1 MHAAA
6 LFTFLTSSYKR
17 QAIAAASAR
26 IRAVMGKQSD
36 SLFQRAQE
44 VIPGG
49 VNSPVRAFR
58 GVGGTPPFIEMA
70 QGSRIFDAD
79 NLQYID
85 CVGSW
90 GPMILGHGHRYV
102 VEAVKKAAT
111 RGFSFGAPTAGE
123 IELAE
128 MVVQAIPSIEMLRL
142 VNSGTEATMS
152 ALRLARAATGR
163 NKVMKFDGGYHGHVD
178 SLLVKAGSGGATFNV
193 PDSAGVPA
201 EVTKLTV
208 SVAYNDLEAV
218 RAAVDDDLAAIIVEP
233 VAGNMGCIPPADGF
247 LQGLREICDANG
259 SLLIFDEVMTG
270 FRVAYGGA
278 QALYG
283 VKPDITT
290 LGKIIGG
297 GMPIGAYGAK
307 ADLMKL
313 VSPLG
318 PMYQAGTLSGNP
330 VAVAAGKSTLSVLK
344 NSSIYADLEER
355 SGEFEAGVRAA
366 AEKHNVP
373 VTFNRVGSMWTLFF
387 NDGPVTD
394 FESANR
400 SDRDKFARFFHLMLG
415 EGVYLPPS
423 QLEAAFFSAAHAKK
437 DISQLIERADRV
449 LKKIAWEFEK

>member
-1 MHAAA
+1 
-6 LFTFLTSSYKR
+6 
-17 QAIAAASAR
+17 
-26 IRAVMGKQSD
+26 MGKQSD
-36 SLFQRAQE
+36 ALFQRAQE
-44 VIPGG
+44 IIPGG
-49 VNSPVRAFR
+49 VNSPVRAFK

-128 MVVQAIPSIEMLRL
+128 MVIAAIPSIEMLRL

-163 NKVMKFDGGYHGHVD
+163 NKVIKFDGGYHGHVD

-193 PDSAGVPA
+193 PDSAGVPKQ
-201 EVTKLTV
+201 VTELTI
-208 SVAYNDLEAV
+208 SVPYNDLEAV
-218 RAAVDDDLAAIIVEP
+218 RGAMSDDVAAIIVEP
-233 VAGNMGCIPPADGF
+233 VAGNMGCIPPKEGF
-247 LQGLREICDANG
+247 LAGLRALCDEHGA
-259 SLLIFDEVMTG
+259 LLIFDEVMTG
-270 FRVAYGGA
+270 FRVSYGGA
-278 QALYG
+278 QALYD

-297 GMPIGAYGAK
+297 GMPIGAYGASRK
-307 ADLMKL
+307 LMEC

-344 NSSIYADLEER
+344 NSSIYDDLEER
-355 SGEFEAGVRAA
+355 SGEFEAGVRSA
-366 AEKHNVP
+366 AEKHAVP
-373 VTFNRVGSMWTLFF
+373 VTVNRVGSMWTIFF
-387 NDGPVTD
+387 TEGPVFD
-394 FESANR
+394 YESANT
-400 SDRDKFARFFHLMLG
+400 SDREKFSRFFHLMLG

-437 DISQLIERADRV
+437 DISQLIERVDRV

>member
-1 MHAAA
+1 
-6 LFTFLTSSYKR
+6 
-17 QAIAAASAR
+17 
-26 IRAVMGKQSD
+26 MGKNSD
-36 SLFQRAQE
+36 ALFQRAQE

-58 GVGGTPPFIEMA
+58 AVGGTPPFIEQA

-111 RGFSFGAPTAGE
+111 RGFSFGAPTVGE
-123 IELAE
+123 VELAE
-128 MVVQAIPSIEMLRL
+128 MIVQAVPSIEMIRL

-152 ALRLARAATGR
+152 ALRLARAATKR
-163 NKVMKFDGGYHGHVD
+163 NKVIKFDGGYHGHVD
-178 SLLVKAGSGGATFNV
+178 SLLVKAGSGAATFNE
-193 PDSAGVPA
+193 PDSAGVPLELA
-201 EVTKLTV
+201 KLTI
-208 SVAYNDLEAV
+208 SVPYNNL
-218 RAAVDDDLAAIIVEP
+218 AAVGEAMDDDVAAIIVEP
-233 VAGNMGCIPPADGF
+233 VAGNMGCVPPAAGF
-247 LQGLREICDANG
+247 LKGLREICDQNG
-259 SLLIFDEVMTG
+259 TLLILDEVMTG

-278 QALYG
+278 QHLFDI
-283 VKPDITT
+283 KPDITT

-297 GMPIGAYGAK
+297 GMPIGAYGGRRE
-307 ADLMKL
+307 LMQL
-313 VSPLG
+313 ISPLG

-344 NSSIYADLEER
+344 NSSIYSDLEER
-355 SGEFEAGVRAA
+355 SAEFEAGVKAA
-366 AEKHNVP
+366 AERHGVP
-373 VTFNRVGSMWTLFF
+373 VTFNRVGSMWTIFF
-387 NDGPVTD
+387 NEGPVTD

-400 SDRDKFARFFHLMLG
+400 SNREKFARFFHLMLG

-423 QLEAAFFSAAHAKK
+423 QLEAAFFSSAHAKK
-437 DISQLIERADRV
+437 DILQLIERVDRV

>member
-1 MHAAA
+1 MA
-6 LFTFLTSSYKR
+6 
-17 QAIAAASAR
+17 
-26 IRAVMGKQSD
+26 KQSEA
-36 SLFQRAQE
+36 LFQRAQE

-49 VNSPVRAFR
+49 VNSPVRAF
-58 GVGGTPPFIEMA
+58 GAVGGAPLFMEVG
-70 QGSRIFDAD
+70 QGGRIFDAD

-128 MVVQAIPSIEMLRL
+128 MMVQAVPSMEMVRL
-142 VNSGTEATMS
+142 VSSGTEATMS

-163 NKVMKFDGGYHGHVD
+163 KKVLKFDGGYHGHVD

-193 PDSAGVPA
+193 PDSAGVPS
-201 EVTKLTV
+201 EVTDLTLI
-208 SVAYNDLEAV
+208 ARYNDLADV
-218 RAAVDDDLAAIIVEP
+218 RAKMSDEVAALIVEP
-233 VAGNMGCIPPADGF
+233 VAGNMGCVPPQLGF
-247 LQGLREICDANG
+247 LQGLREICDQHGA
-259 SLLIFDEVMTG
+259 LLILDEVMTG

-278 QALYG
+278 QARYDIR
-283 VKPDITT
+283 PDITT

-297 GMPIGAYGAK
+297 GMPIGAYGAPRK
-307 ADLMKL
+307 LMEL

-330 VAVAAGKSTLSVLK
+330 VAVAAGRATLSVLR
-344 NSSIYADLEER
+344 NSSIYDDLEER
-355 SGEFEAGVRAA
+355 SAEFESGVRASA
-366 AEKHNVP
+366 DKHNVP
-373 VTFNRVGSMWTLFF
+373 VTLNRVGSMWTIFF
-387 NDGPVTD
+387 TEGPVTD

-400 SDRDKFARFFHLMLG
+400 SNREKFARFFHLMLA

-423 QLEAAFFSAAHAKK
+423 QLESAFFSAAHAKK
-437 DISQLIERADRV
+437 DIQQMVERVDRV
-449 LKKIAWEFEK
+449 MKKVAWEFGT

>member
-1 MHAAA
+1 
-6 LFTFLTSSYKR
+6 
-17 QAIAAASAR
+17 
-26 IRAVMGKQSD
+26 MGKNSD
-36 SLFQRAQE
+36 SYFQRAQE
-44 VIPGG
+44 IIPGG

-58 GVGGTPPFIEMA
+58 GVGGTPPFIEQG

-111 RGFSFGAPTAGE
+111 RGFSFGAPTIGE
-123 IELAE
+123 VELAE
-128 MVVQAIPSIEMLRL
+128 MIVQAMPSIEMLRL

-163 NKVMKFDGGYHGHVD
+163 NKIVKFDGGYHGHVD
-178 SLLVKAGSGGATFNV
+178 SLLVKAGSGSATFNV

-208 SVAYNDLEAV
+208 SVAYNNLDAV
-218 RAAVDDDLAAIIVEP
+218 RAVMDGDVAAIIVEP
-233 VAGNMGCIPPADGF
+233 VAGNMGCVPPADGF
-247 LQGLREICDANG
+247 LKGLREICDQNG
-259 SLLIFDEVMTG
+259 ALLIFDEVMTG
-270 FRVAYGGA
+270 FRVAYSGA
-278 QALYG
+278 QSLYD

-290 LGKIIGG
+290 LGKVIGG
-297 GMPIGAYGAK
+297 GMPIGAYGSRRE
-307 ADLMKL
+307 LMQL

-330 VAVAAGKSTLSVLK
+330 VAVAAGKATLGVLK
-344 NSSIYADLEER
+344 NSSIYSDLEER
-355 SGEFEAGVRAA
+355 TAEFQEGVEKA
-366 AEKHNVP
+366 AEKHGVP
-373 VTFNRVGSMWTLFF
+373 ITFNRVGSMWTIFF
-387 NDGPVTD
+387 TDGRVAD

-400 SDRDKFARFFHLMLG
+400 SNRDKFARFFHMMLS

-437 DISQLIERADRV
+437 DILQLIERADRA
-449 LKKIAWEFEK
+449 LKKVAWDFEK

>member
-1 MHAAA
+1 
-6 LFTFLTSSYKR
+6 
-17 QAIAAASAR
+17 
-26 IRAVMGKQSD
+26 MGKQSD

-58 GVGGTPPFIEMA
+58 GVGGTPPFIEMG
-70 QGSRIFDAD
+70 QGGRIFDAD

-128 MVVQAIPSIEMLRL
+128 MIVQAVPSIEMVRL

-163 NKVMKFDGGYHGHVD
+163 KKVLKFEGGYHGHVD

-193 PDSAGVPA
+193 PDSAGVPS
-201 EVTKLTV
+201 ELTDLTLI
-208 SVAYNDLEAV
+208 ARYNDLDDV
-218 RAAVDDDLAAIIVEP
+218 RSKMSDEVAAIIVEP

-247 LQGLREICDANG
+247 LQGLRAICDEHGA
-259 SLLIFDEVMTG
+259 LLILDEVMTG
-270 FRVAYGGA
+270 FRVSYNGA
-278 QALYG
+278 QALYD

-297 GMPIGAYGAK
+297 GMPIGAYGAGRK
-307 ADLMKL
+307 LMEL

-330 VAVAAGKSTLSVLK
+330 VAVAAGRATLSVLK
-344 NSSIYADLEER
+344 NSSIYQDLEER
-355 SGEFEAGVRAA
+355 SAEFEAGVRSA

-373 VTFNRVGSMWTLFF
+373 ITFNRVGSMWTLFF
-387 NDGPVTD
+387 AEVPVTD
-394 FESANR
+394 WDTANTSNR
-400 SDRDKFARFFHLMLG
+400 EKFARFFHLMLA

-437 DISQLIERADRV
+437 DIVQMIERVDRV
-449 LKKIAWEFEK
+449 LKKIAWEFGS

>member
-1 MHAAA
+1 MA
-6 LFTFLTSSYKR
+6 
-17 QAIAAASAR
+17 
-26 IRAVMGKQSD
+26 KQSET
-36 SLFQRAQE
+36 LFQRAQE
-44 VIPGG
+44 VMPGG

-58 GVGGTPPFIEMA
+58 GVGGTPPFIEQA

-111 RGFSFGAPTAGE
+111 RGFSFGAPTLGE

-128 MVVQAIPSIEMLRL
+128 MVIAAIPSIEMLRL

-163 NKVMKFDGGYHGHVD
+163 KKIIKFDGGYHGHVD
-178 SLLVKAGSGGATFNV
+178 ALLVKAGSGSATFNV
-193 PDSAGVPA
+193 PDSAGVPK
-201 EVTKLTV
+201 EVTELTI
-208 SVAYNDLEAV
+208 SVAYNNVDAV
-218 RAAVDDDLAAIIVEP
+218 RNAMTDEVAAVIVEP
-233 VAGNMGCIPPADGF
+233 VAGNMGCVPPREGF
-247 LQGLREICDANG
+247 LAGLREICSSSGA
-259 SLLIFDEVMTG
+259 LLIFDEVMTG

-278 QALYG
+278 QTLYG

-297 GMPIGAYGAK
+297 GMPIGAYGASK
-307 ADLMKL
+307 TLMEY

-330 VAVAAGKSTLSVLK
+330 IAVTAGRATLGVLK
-344 NSSIYADLEER
+344 NSSIYNDLEER
-355 SGEFEAGVRAA
+355 SAEFAAGVRAA
-366 AEKHNVP
+366 AEKHNVSIA
-373 VTFNRVGSMWTLFF
+373 FNRVGSMWTLFF
-387 NDGPVTD
+387 TDAPVVD

-400 SDRDKFARFFHLMLG
+400 SNREKFARFFHLMLG

-423 QLEAAFFSAAHAKK
+423 QMEAAFFSAAHAKK
-437 DISQLIERADRV
+437 DILQLIERVDRV

>member
-1 MHAAA
+1 
-6 LFTFLTSSYKR
+6 
-17 QAIAAASAR
+17 
-26 IRAVMGKQSD
+26 MGKNSD

-44 VIPGG
+44 VMPGG

-70 QGSRIFDAD
+70 QGARIFDAD

-128 MVVQAIPSIEMLRL
+128 MIIQAVPSMEMVRL

-163 NKVMKFDGGYHGHVD
+163 SKILKFEGGYHGHVD

-193 PDSAGVPA
+193 PDSAGVPTA
-201 EVTKLTV
+201 LTDLTLI
-208 SVAYNDLEAV
+208 ARYNDLEDV
-218 RAAVDDDLAAIIVEP
+218 RSKMSAEVAAIIVEP
-233 VAGNMGCIPPADGF
+233 VAGNMGCIVPQHGF
-247 LQGLREICDANG
+247 LEGLRALCDEFGA
-259 SLLIFDEVMTG
+259 LLIFDEVMTG

-283 VKPDITT
+283 VRPDITT

-297 GMPIGAYGAK
+297 GMPIGAYGAPRS
-307 ADLMKL
+307 LMEL

-330 VAVAAGKSTLSVLK
+330 VAVAAGRATLSVLR
-344 NSSIYADLEER
+344 NSSIYDDLEER
-355 SGEFEAGVRAA
+355 SAEFEVGVRNA
-366 AEKHNVP
+366 AEKHNVSI
-373 VTFNRVGSMWTLFF
+373 TFNRVGSMWTLFF
-387 NDGPVTD
+387 TGGPVID
-394 FESANR
+394 FDSANK
-400 SDRDKFARFFHLMLG
+400 SDRVKFARFFHLMMG
-415 EGVYLPPS
+415 EAVYLPPS

-437 DISQLIERADRV
+437 DIVQLVERVDRV
-449 LKKIAWEFEK
+449 FKKVAWEYTS

>member
-1 MHAAA
+1 MA
-6 LFTFLTSSYKR
+6 
-17 QAIAAASAR
+17 
-26 IRAVMGKQSD
+26 KQSEA
-36 SLFQRAQE
+36 LFQRAQE

-58 GVGGTPPFIEMA
+58 GVGGAPLFIEMG
-70 QGSRIFDAD
+70 QGGRIFDAD

-128 MVVQAIPSIEMLRL
+128 MIVQAVPSMEMVRL

-163 NKVMKFDGGYHGHVD
+163 TKILKFEGGYHGHVD

-201 EVTKLTV
+201 ELTNLTLI
-208 SVAYNDLEAV
+208 ARYNDLEDV
-218 RAAVDDDLAAIIVEP
+218 RRQMSDEVAAIIVEP
-233 VAGNMGCIPPADGF
+233 VAGNMGCIPPQPGF
-247 LQGLREICDANG
+247 LQGLRELCDQHGA
-259 SLLIFDEVMTG
+259 LLILDEVMTG

-278 QALYG
+278 QARYD

-297 GMPIGAYGAK
+297 GMPIGAYGAPRK
-307 ADLMKL
+307 LMEL

-330 VAVAAGKSTLSVLK
+330 VAVAAGRATLSVLR
-344 NSSIYADLEER
+344 NSSIYDDLEER
-355 SGEFEAGVRAA
+355 SSEFETGVRAA
-366 AEKHNVP
+366 ADKHNVP
-373 VTFNRVGSMWTLFF
+373 ITFNRVGSMWTLFF
-387 NDGPVTD
+387 TDGPVTD
-394 FESANR
+394 FDSANTSNR
-400 SDRDKFARFFHLMLG
+400 EKFARFFHLMLA

-437 DISQLIERADRV
+437 DIQQMVERVDRV
-449 LKKIAWEFEK
+449 MKKVAWEFGS

>member
-1 MHAAA
+1 MAKH
-6 LFTFLTSSYKR
+6 SE
-17 QAIAAASAR
+17 
-26 IRAVMGKQSD
+26 

-58 GVGGTPPFIEMA
+58 GVGGAPLFIETA
-70 QGSRIFDAD
+70 QGARIFDVD

-111 RGFSFGAPTAGE
+111 RGFSFGAPTLGE

-128 MVVQAIPSIEMLRL
+128 MIVQAVPSIEMVRL

-163 NKVMKFDGGYHGHVD
+163 SKVLKFEGGYHGHVD

-201 EVTKLTV
+201 ELANLTLI
-208 SVAYNDLEAV
+208 ARYNDLDDV
-218 RAAVDDDLAAIIVEP
+218 RLRMDEHGAEVAAIIVEP
-233 VAGNMGCIPPADGF
+233 VAGNMGCIPPAIGF
-247 LQGLREICDANG
+247 LAGLREICDEHGA
-259 SLLIFDEVMTG
+259 LLILDEVMTG

-278 QALYG
+278 QTLYG
-283 VKPDITT
+283 VRPDITT

-297 GMPIGAYGAK
+297 GMPIGAYGASREI
-307 ADLMKL
+307 MQL

-330 VAVAAGKSTLSVLK
+330 VAVAAGRATLSVLR
-344 NSSIYADLEER
+344 NSSIYDDLEER
-355 SGEFEAGVRAA
+355 SSEFETGVRTAA
-366 AEKHNVP
+366 DKHNVP
-373 VTFNRVGSMWTLFF
+373 ITMNRVGSMWTIFF
-387 NDGPVTD
+387 TEGPVTD
-394 FESANR
+394 FDTANQSNR
-400 SDRDKFARFFHLMLG
+400 DRFSRFFNLMLG

-437 DISQLIERADRV
+437 DVSQMVERVDRV
-449 LKKIAWEFEK
+449 FKKLAWEFGS

>member
-1 MHAAA
+1 
-6 LFTFLTSSYKR
+6 
-17 QAIAAASAR
+17 
-26 IRAVMGKQSD
+26 MGKNSET
-36 SLFQRAQE
+36 LFQRAQE
-44 VIPGG
+44 IIPGG

-58 GVGGTPPFIEMA
+58 GVGGSPLFIDQA
-70 QGSRIFDAD
+70 LGSRIFDAD
-79 NLQYID
+79 NVQYID

-111 RGFSFGAPTAGE
+111 RGFSFGAPTLGE

-128 MVVQAIPSIEMLRL
+128 MIVQAVPSIEMVRL

-163 NKVMKFDGGYHGHVD
+163 KKIIKFDGGYHGHVD

-193 PDSAGVPA
+193 PDSAGVPK
-201 EVTKLTV
+201 EVTELTI

-218 RAAVDDDLAAIIVEP
+218 RNAIDDEVAAIIVEP
-233 VAGNMGCIPPADGF
+233 VAGNMGCVPPADGF
-247 LQGLREICDANG
+247 LKGLRDLCSERGA
-259 SLLIFDEVMTG
+259 LLILDEVMTG

-278 QALYG
+278 QSVYG

-297 GMPIGAYGAK
+297 GMPIGAYGGRR
-307 ADLMKL
+307 DLMQL

-330 VAVAAGKSTLSVLK
+330 VAVAAGKATLGVLK

-355 SGEFEAGVRAA
+355 SSEFETGVRKA
-366 AEKHNVP
+366 AETHGVP
-373 VTFNRVGSMWTLFF
+373 LTINRAGSMWTIFF
-387 NDGPVTD
+387 TEGPVTD
-394 FESANR
+394 YESANR
-400 SDRDKFARFFHLMLG
+400 SNRDKFARFFHLMLG

-437 DISQLIERADRV
+437 DILQLIERADRT
-449 LKKIAWEFEK
+449 LKKLAWEFEK

>member
-1 MHAAA
+1 MA
-6 LFTFLTSSYKR
+6 
-17 QAIAAASAR
+17 
-26 IRAVMGKQSD
+26 KQSEA
-36 SLFQRAQE
+36 LFQRAQE
-44 VIPGG
+44 IIPGG

-58 GVGGTPPFIEMA
+58 GVGGAPLFIETA
-70 QGSRIFDAD
+70 QGARIFDVD

-128 MVVQAIPSIEMLRL
+128 MIVQAIPSIEMVRL

-163 NKVMKFDGGYHGHVD
+163 TKVLKFDGGYHGHVD

-201 EVTKLTV
+201 ELANLTLI
-208 SVAYNDLEAV
+208 ARYNDLNDV
-218 RAAVDDDLAAIIVEP
+218 RAQMDEHGSEVAAIIVEP
-233 VAGNMGCIPPADGF
+233 VAGNMGCVPPQDDF
-247 LQGLREICDANG
+247 LSGLRTICDQHGA
-259 SLLIFDEVMTG
+259 LLILDEVMTG

-278 QALYG
+278 QARYN
-283 VKPDITT
+283 VRPDITT

-297 GMPIGAYGAK
+297 GMPIGAYGASRE
-307 ADLMKL
+307 LMQL

-330 VAVAAGKSTLSVLK
+330 VAVAAGRATLSVLR
-344 NSSIYADLEER
+344 NSSIYDDLEER
-355 SGEFEAGVRAA
+355 SGEFQSGVRNA

-373 VTFNRVGSMWTLFF
+373 ITMNRVGSMWTIFF
-387 NDGPVTD
+387 TEGPVTD
-394 FESANR
+394 FDTANQSNR
-400 SDRDKFARFFHLMLG
+400 ERFSRFFHLMLA

-437 DISQLIERADRV
+437 DISQMIERVDRV
-449 LKKIAWEFEK
+449 FKKLAWEFGS

>member
-1 MHAAA
+1 MA
-6 LFTFLTSSYKR
+6 
-17 QAIAAASAR
+17 
-26 IRAVMGKQSD
+26 KQSEA
-36 SLFQRAQE
+36 LFQRAQE

-58 GVGGTPPFIEMA
+58 GVGGAPLFIDMA
-70 QGSRIFDAD
+70 QGSRIFDVD

-90 GPMILGHGHRYV
+90 GPMILGHCHRYV

-111 RGFSFGAPTAGE
+111 RGFSFGAPTLGE

-128 MVVQAIPSIEMLRL
+128 MVIQAVPSMQMLRL
-142 VNSGTEATMS
+142 VSSGTEATMS

-163 NKVMKFDGGYHGHVD
+163 KRVMKFDGGYHGHVD
-178 SLLVKAGSGGATFNV
+178 SLLVKAGSGGATFNN
-193 PDSAGVPA
+193 PDSAGVPE
-201 EVTKLTV
+201 EVTKLTI

-218 RAAVDDDLAAIIVEP
+218 RAAMDDDVAAIIVEP
-233 VAGNMGCIPPADGF
+233 VAGNMGCVPPAPGF
-247 LQGLREICDANG
+247 LEGLRQICDERGA
-259 SLLIFDEVMTG
+259 LLILDEVMTG

-278 QALYG
+278 QQLYG
-283 VKPDITT
+283 IKPDITT

-297 GMPIGAYGAK
+297 GMPIGAYGASRE
-307 ADLMKL
+307 LMQL

-330 VAVAAGKSTLSVLK
+330 VAVAAGRATLGVLK

-355 SGEFEAGVRAA
+355 SGEFEKGVKAA
-366 AEKHNVP
+366 AEKHGVA
-373 VTFNRVGSMWTLFF
+373 VTMNRVGSMWTIFF

-400 SDRDKFARFFHLMLG
+400 SNRERFARFFHLMLG

-437 DISQLIERADRV
+437 DITQMIERVDRV

>member
-1 MHAAA
+1 
-6 LFTFLTSSYKR
+6 
-17 QAIAAASAR
+17 
-26 IRAVMGKQSD
+26 MGKNSET
-36 SLFQRAQE
+36 LFQRAQE
-44 VIPGG
+44 IIPGG

-58 GVGGTPPFIEMA
+58 GVGGTPLFIEQA
-70 QGSRIFDAD
+70 LGSRIFDAD
-79 NLQYID
+79 NVQYID

-111 RGFSFGAPTAGE
+111 RGFSFGAPTLGE

-128 MVVQAIPSIEMLRL
+128 MIVQAVPSIEMVRL

-163 NKVMKFDGGYHGHVD
+163 KKIIKFDGGYHGHVD

-193 PDSAGVPA
+193 PDSADVPK
-201 EVTKLTV
+201 EVTELTV

-218 RAAVDDDLAAIIVEP
+218 RKAMDDEVAAIIVEP
-233 VAGNMGCIPPADGF
+233 VAGNMGCVPPADGF
-247 LQGLREICDANG
+247 LQGLRDLCTEHGA
-259 SLLIFDEVMTG
+259 LLILDEVMTG

-278 QALYG
+278 QSVYG

-297 GMPIGAYGAK
+297 GMPIGAYGGRRE
-307 ADLMKL
+307 LMQL

-330 VAVAAGKSTLSVLK
+330 VAVAAGKATLGVLK

-355 SGEFEAGVRAA
+355 SGEFETGVRKA
-366 AEKHNVP
+366 AEKHGVP
-373 VTFNRVGSMWTLFF
+373 LTINRAGSMWTIFF
-387 NDGPVTD
+387 TEGPVTD
-394 FESANR
+394 YESANR
-400 SDRDKFARFFHLMLG
+400 SNRDKFARFFHLMLG

-437 DISQLIERADRV
+437 DILQLIERADRT
-449 LKKIAWEFEK
+449 LKKLAWEFEK